1 MAALYSSNQS
11 IPQDMLLGNL
21 VFMNLSDMKIPVT
34 QMKDIFQNT
43 GLNAGFIRDISAAD
57 AFRRATSS
65 VKGVRKTFVQPTN
78 QSKTVDVKFEVDEVR
93 CDSDSIK
100 RVVGIKAIDDVNEEV
115 AYESVLEIV
124 FNRQTS
130 SVSYLPIVSAAG
142 PNLSTIEQVGQDIV
156 DKFTDW
162 SVYHNKDTVKNIINR
177 IVASTHPVNLMPT
190 GLCKFIPKSNTD
202 TLYNLKSALEQM
214 SDYRID
220 PNSHPNICEII
231 PVIDT
236 DDQRALIDANFNA
249 EITDE
254 LFKFT
259 QELKDVLQKKSTLST
274 RSAQSYVDK
283 FKLLQAKTKEY
294 ETLLGIY
301 TDAIYAQITDALAL
315 VDTGKN
321 DDDVDDNFNC
331 ITDTF

>member
-21 VFMNLSDMKIPVT
+21 VFMNLSDMKIPVSD
-34 QMKDIFQNT
+34 MKSIFHGA
-43 GLNAGFIRDISAAD
+43 GLSESYIRDISAAD
-57 AFRRATSS
+57 AYRRATSS
-65 VKGVRKTFVQPTN
+65 IKGKKLTTSTGAKVKL
-78 QSKTVDVKFEVDEVR
+78 EVDEVR
-93 CDSDSIK
+93 CDEKGIK
-100 RVVGIKAIDDVNEEV
+100 RIVGVKAIDDVNEEV
-115 AYESVLEIV
+115 EYKSIAEVV
-124 FNRQTS
+124 FNKDTGYVTAFTLNQ
-130 SVSYLPIVSAAG
+130 A
-142 PNLSTIEQVGQDIV
+142 NLDQQDIDV
-156 DKFTDW
+156 VRNDIIDKYKDW

-177 IVASTHPVNLMPT
+177 IVASIHPVNLMPT

-202 TLYNLKSALEQM
+202 TLYNLKEALEQM
-214 SDYRID
+214 SAYRID